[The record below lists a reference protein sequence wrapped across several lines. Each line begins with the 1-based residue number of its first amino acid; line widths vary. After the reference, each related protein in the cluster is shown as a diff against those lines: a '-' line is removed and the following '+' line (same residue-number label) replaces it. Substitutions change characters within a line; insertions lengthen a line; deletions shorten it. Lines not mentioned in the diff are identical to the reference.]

1 MRGRLTPERP
11 STYNAPMRLPL
22 AIERLLTEVK
32 ARYEVEPAGMAAG
45 VRARL
50 ESRLALRPLA
60 LDADLEQA
68 RGRLHLSHARTLAFA
83 APRLRKVVW
92 TEVGLFPVVPIID
105 GFALTL
111 LPEHGVRAPIFAGD
125 FMLLPSAV
133 SVGAEVYGPRELTA
147 EVFVPTSDTFA
158 KLGARPVPAWAD
170 TIASGRGLRARVS
183 PRIVGEA
190 YGAFTS
196 ALGAYLDALAVAP
209 DGDPAEGAQ
218 EQAEVFRALHEHGPR
233 RRMRWLFGEA
243 WAERYSRLAFE

>member
-1 MRGRLTPERP
+1 MTLATA
-11 STYNAPMRLPL
+11 STYNAPMRLPP

-60 LDADLEQA
+60 IDADLEQA
-68 RGRLHLSHARTLAFA
+68 RGRLHLTHARTLAFS

-92 TEVGLFPVVPIID
+92 TEVGLFPIVE

-147 EVFVPTSDTFA
+147 PVFASTSDAFA

-190 YGAFTS
+190 YGALTS
-196 ALGAYLDALAVAP
+196 ALGVYLDALAAAP
-209 DGDPAEGAQ
+209 EGDAAEGAR